1 MKVLLSIPFIIV
13 FFGCA
18 QNKPN
23 YENEIKLFQYELNI
37 EFADASRS
45 PLTKEDIKAFKALD
59 FFEIDENYNIEAD
72 FELTP
77 NTKVFEMP
85 TTTDRLPLY
94 RKYGITRFTLDG
106 KNIQLSIYQNQDLMT
121 KPEYIDYL
129 FIPFNDATNGT
140 TTYGGGRY
148 MDLKIPAKGNKK
160 IRIDFNKAYN
170 PYCAYNHTF
179 SCPIPPSENN
189 LPVSIPVGV
198 KAFKQ
203 NH

>member
-1 MKVLLSIPFIIV
+1 MKVLFRILFAIAFV
-13 FFGCA
+13 GCA
-18 QNKPN
+18 QKGPT
-23 YENEIKLFQYELNI
+23 YENEIKLFQYELNT

-45 PLTKEDIKAFKALD
+45 PLTKEDIKTFKALE
-59 FFEIDENYNIEAD
+59 FFEIAENYNIEAD

-94 RKYGITRFTLDG
+94 RKYGIARFTLDG
-106 KNIQLSIYQNQDLMT
+106 KKIQLSIYQNQDLMT

-129 FIPFNDATNGT
+129 FLPFNDATNGT
-140 TTYGGGRY
+140 LTYGGGRY
-148 MDLKIPAKGNKK
+148 VDLEIPAEGAHK

-170 PYCAYNHTF
+170 PYCAYNPTF

-189 LPVSIPVGV
+189 LPVAIPVGV
-198 KAFKQ
+198 KAFNQK
-203 NH
+203 H